1 MGCNSSSQ
9 RIAATEEKI
18 SYIDGKENP
27 TKLSADLSPRQA
39 KKILNGKSSLIRL
52 DHCPEPRKL
61 SIKGKAYNFTL
72 QYCYVSQRGYYPTSL
87 GKANQDSYLVC
98 EALLGDSSCNFFG
111 IFDGHGE
118 YGDLVSHYVAEH
130 LSDVL
135 IDELNNN
142 GGMSCLDGPNMTD
155 IVSKVHVLCNRGLEK
170 SSIDESLSGTT
181 SISIIQKGDKLIVS
195 NVGDSRAII
204 ATEKDGKL
212 LFSPLSSDQT
222 PYRKDERERLKK
234 AVSFTISFLASV
246 LLI

>member
-1 MGCNSSSQ
+1 MGCNASSQ
-9 RIAATEEKI
+9 KIAASDEKV
-18 SYIDGKENP
+18 DGGKESP
-27 TKLSADLSPRQA
+27 TKLSVSMSPRQA
-39 KKILNGKSSLIRL
+39 KKILNGKSSLVRL

-61 SIKGKAYNFTL
+61 SIKGKAYNFNL

-98 EALLGDSSCNFFG
+98 EALLGDASCNFFG

-118 YGDLVSHYVAEH
+118 YGDLVSHYVAEN

-135 IDELNNN
+135 IDELNSN
-142 GGMSCLDGPNMTD
+142 GGMGCLDGPNMTD
-155 IVSKVHVLCNRGLEK
+155 IVSKVHVLCHKGLEK

-234 AVSFTISFLASV
+234 AVS
-246 LLI
+246 LLLLPIE